1 MNWVSSRVVLD
12 LRRGM
17 FDRLLK
23 LPARFYDDHTSGSLL
38 SKVAY
43 DVQNVSGAATFV
55 LTVLVRDSIA
65 VIGLLAWLFYLN
77 WKLTLI
83 TLAIAPPIALTV
95 RLIAARLRH
104 MARGAQRVMG
114 DLVHVLQEAIECHKV
129 VKVYGGDAYEAQRFL
144 KTAQNLRGFLVRGAL
159 TFTLSTLL
167 GGVDI
172 SLPSGRSR
180 SALLLSSASFPHAF
194 AALRTCLLA
203 AGGSCSL
210 RLRLA
215 RLL

>member
-1 MNWVSSRVVLD
+1 MKKVQLLFGIHDHQPVGNFDHVFR
-12 LRRGM
+12 M
-17 FDRLLK
+17 AFDRCYRPFLDVFSRF
-23 LPARFYDDHTSGSLL
+23 PAVKASIHTSGSLL

-104 MARGAQRVMG
+104 MAREDEG
-114 DLVHVLQEAIECHKV
+114 
-129 VKVYGGDAYEAQRFL
+129 
-144 KTAQNLRGFLVRGAL
+144 L
-159 TFTLSTLL
+159 T
-167 GGVDI
+167 GHRHEGPMI
-172 SLPSGRSR
+172 PSHGP
-180 SALLLSSASFPHAF
+180 A
-194 AALRTCLLA
+194 
-203 AGGSCSL
+203 
-210 RLRLA
+210 
-215 RLL
+215 